1 MIFSFFGCRVREAG
15 VVDII
20 QDLIF
25 WHIMQP
31 VRNERDLKRR
41 GRLYVLLDRLF

>member
-1 MIFSFFGCRVREAG
+1 MPRSEAG